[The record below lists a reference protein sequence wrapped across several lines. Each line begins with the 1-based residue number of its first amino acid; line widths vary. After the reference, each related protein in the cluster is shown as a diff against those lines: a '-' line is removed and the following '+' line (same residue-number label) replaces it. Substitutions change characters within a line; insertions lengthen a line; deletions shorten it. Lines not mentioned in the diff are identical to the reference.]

1 MVVPAASFHRV
12 VKRNLLVEKR
22 NRRYHPGMLENL
34 EPVAPD
40 VVEGLA
46 QRRATE
52 LALLAFLA
60 LASVVSLLLPLGFAV
75 LPPFS
80 IPACI
85 FGIEISWHNG
95 SGHNSAR

>member
-1 MVVPAASFHRV
+1 MVASLRAV
-12 VKRNLLVEKR
+12 VRNLLVVEKR
-22 NRRYHPGMLENL
+22 NRRYYPVMLENL

-40 VVEGLA
+40 AVEGLV
-46 QRRATE
+46 QKRVTE

-60 LASVVSLLLPLGFAV
+60 LVSVVLLLLPLGFAA
-75 LPPFS
+75 PPLFS

-85 FGIEISWHNG
+85 SGIEISWHNG